1 MKLQYI
7 YRYNEDT
14 NRHTIDLYH
23 DGEFIRNSGWFD
35 DNEASKYLNKLK
47 KYGYTPAFIDEDIES
62 ARMEYE
68 YMLEHRLMKKERQ
81 YEQRTD
87 G

>member
-7 YRYNEDT
+7 YRHDEDT

-23 DGEFIRNSGWFD
+23 DGEFIRGCGLLD
-35 DNEASKYLNKLK
+35 TNEANNLLNKLK
-47 KYGYTPAFIDEDIES
+47 KEGYTPAFIDEDIES

-68 YMLEHRLMKKERQ
+68 YMLEHKLMKKER
-81 YEQRTD
+81 
-87 G
+87 